1 MIDVVQEG
9 VERTRPLADALVQH
23 APFLAGEDARQQVEG
38 DQPFRIAALAINGEG
53 DADAPEDRL
62 RLIHPTI
69 ESGNARPL
77 HPVLHFRV
85 TGAYRTVRSEE
96 HTSELQSLMRISYSV
111 FRLQK
116 KIKNTYIST
125 S

>member
-1 MIDVVQEG
+1 MRISDWRSDVCSSD
-9 VERTRPLADALVQH
+9 L
-23 APFLAGEDARQQVEG
+23 GEDARQQVEG

-85 TGAYRTVRSEE
+85 TGAYRTVRLKHFVEG
-96 HTSELQSLMRISYSV
+96 QSVDPPSAGIRLVVHCNIIAPGRTECKRKISV
-111 FRLQK
+111 
-116 KIKNTYIST
+116 
-125 S
+125 